1 VSHANVSKLGLNFS
15 MLQSLIFDVADV
27 ESRCCKHVVGCCK
40 HYFFNVADIA
50 FRCCRHVVL
59 GVVLR
64 RREKRL
70 LMLDVA
76 RNTGR
81 NMTAIWSQHGRNMGE
96 ERRTTPNVGCC
107 KQPRSQHARNI
118 YLVVFRSNG

>member
-1 VSHANVSKLGLNFS
+1 LC
-15 MLQSLIFDVADV
+15 FDVADV
-27 ESRCCKHVVGCCK
+27 ATL
-40 HYFFNVADIA
+40 FFNVADVA

-81 NMTAIWSQHGRNMGE
+81 NIAAI
-96 ERRTTPNVGCC
+96 
-107 KQPRSQHARNI
+107 
-118 YLVVFRSNG
+118 

>member
-1 VSHANVSKLGLNFS
+1 
-15 MLQSLIFDVADV
+15 MLQMLSLDVADM
-27 ESRCCKHVVGCCK
+27 CCWVLHTLI
-40 HYFFNVADIA
+40 FNVADIE

-64 RREKRL
+64 RGEGKLLMLQHGWNIVATWSQHVGRREERL

-76 RNTGR
+76 SNRVRNIFVT
-81 NMTAIWSQHGRNMGE
+81 H
-96 ERRTTPNVGCC
+96 
-107 KQPRSQHARNI
+107 SQHARNI

>member
-1 VSHANVSKLGLNFS
+1 
-15 MLQSLIFDVADV
+15 MLQMLSLDVADM
-27 ESRCCKHVVGCCK
+27 CCWVLHTLI
-40 HYFFNVADIA
+40 FNVADIE

-64 RREKRL
+64 RGEGKL

-81 NMTAIWSQHGRNMGE
+81 NIAAI
-96 ERRTTPNVGCC
+96 
-107 KQPRSQHARNI
+107 
-118 YLVVFRSNG
+118 

>member
-1 VSHANVSKLGLNFS
+1 
-15 MLQSLIFDVADV
+15 
-27 ESRCCKHVVGCCK
+27 
-40 HYFFNVADIA
+40 
-50 FRCCRHVVL
+50 VVL

-81 NMTAIWSQHGRNMGE
+81 NMAATWSQHGGGE
-96 ERRTTPNVGCC
+96 KND
-107 KQPRSQHARNI
+107 S
-118 YLVVFRSNG
+118 